1 MYELLEEINQI
12 RASHKL
18 ILGDFNLPNI
28 NWRNN
33 SAADR
38 KSEKFLDTI
47 QRFYWTQHTLEP
59 TRARGTNTPSVLDLI
74 MTEDENNIDNL
85 VYESPL
91 GKSDHCLINF
101 NYNCYSLHNS
111 TSYLKYFF
119 DKGDYTSFNR
129 VFQADWDS
137 AEESG
142 EMDGVGP
149 EELWKIFLRI
159 YYKNL
164 EEHVP
169 SKVISNGGKKWTIP
183 LDTKLR
189 EKIREKHRAW
199 RKFMRN
205 KNDENQRAYIKCR
218 NFIRN
223 QTRKIRNNYEKNIAM
238 EAKVNPKKFWSY
250 VKSKTKIKQE
260 LPELITTEGTAKSD
274 QEKADALNAFFA
286 SVFVKEPGE
295 NIPSLE
301 SRTVASLQD
310 VDFNEDI
317 ILKKMKQLKIGKSPG
332 PDQIHPRVLKECAEA
347 FKKPLKKI
355 FISSFESGKL
365 PEDWKQAEVCAIFK
379 KGSRK
384 SCNNYR
390 PVSLTS
396 IVCKL
401 MESIIRDVLMS
412 YILNNDLLSPKQY
425 GFVTGRS
432 TVLQLLHVLDKW
444 TEALDNGEQIESI
457 YMDFQKAFDT
467 VPHRRLLR
475 KLQSYGIKGKLLRWL
490 QDFLSNRQ
498 QKVKVNRSLSS
509 ATSIL
514 SGIPQGSVLGPML
527 FIFFINDLPDD
538 IKSEV
543 LLFADDTKLYRKID
557 PTKDDGDDELQ
568 RDLD

>member
-1 MYELLEEINQI
+1 MENPQKRTTKVKNKSGSSVGGQQYAAHANKHDGTEHLRVWYTNVDSLRGKLPELESRINLQMSPDIIVITETWAKHGRNPGTEAEYQIRGFNLHCTQLDTGRGICVYTKCTLKTDIVETTSSYKEQLCLSIPLHKGDRLILCSVYRSPNSDDANNDMMYELLEEINQI

-59 TRARGTNTPSVLDLI
+59 TRTRGTNTPSVLDLI

-119 DKGDYTSFNR
+119 DKGDYISFNR

-223 QTRKIRNNYEKNIAM
+223 QTRKIRNHYERTLPWKPKLTQRNSGVM
-238 EAKVNPKKFWSY
+238 LKV
-250 VKSKTKIKQE
+250 
-260 LPELITTEGTAKSD
+260 
-274 QEKADALNAFFA
+274 
-286 SVFVKEPGE
+286 
-295 NIPSLE
+295 
-301 SRTVASLQD
+301 
-310 VDFNEDI
+310 
-317 ILKKMKQLKIGKSPG
+317 
-332 PDQIHPRVLKECAEA
+332 
-347 FKKPLKKI
+347 
-355 FISSFESGKL
+355 
-365 PEDWKQAEVCAIFK
+365 
-379 KGSRK
+379 
-384 SCNNYR
+384 
-390 PVSLTS
+390 
-396 IVCKL
+396 
-401 MESIIRDVLMS
+401 
-412 YILNNDLLSPKQY
+412 
-425 GFVTGRS
+425 
-432 TVLQLLHVLDKW
+432 
-444 TEALDNGEQIESI
+444 
-457 YMDFQKAFDT
+457 
-467 VPHRRLLR
+467 
-475 KLQSYGIKGKLLRWL
+475 
-490 QDFLSNRQ
+490 RQ
-498 QKVKVNRSLSS
+498 R
-509 ATSIL
+509 
-514 SGIPQGSVLGPML
+514 
-527 FIFFINDLPDD
+527 
-538 IKSEV
+538 
-543 LLFADDTKLYRKID
+543 
-557 PTKDDGDDELQ
+557 
-568 RDLD
+568 